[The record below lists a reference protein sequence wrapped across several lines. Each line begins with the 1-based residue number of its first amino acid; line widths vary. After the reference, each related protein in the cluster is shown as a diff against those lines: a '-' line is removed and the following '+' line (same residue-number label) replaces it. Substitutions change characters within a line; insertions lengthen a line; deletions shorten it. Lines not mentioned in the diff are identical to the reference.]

1 MLDRIQDSLISSFS
15 GWLTLVWVIG
25 LSIWGGTVSYLHK
38 LSKYGIPFSLFKFM
52 AEIITAAFVGLITF
66 LLCQSSGIS
75 MTITAALVGISGHM
89 GTRALFI
96 LEKKYERLFGKESSE
111 D

>member
-1 MLDRIQDSLISSFS
+1 ML
-15 GWLTLVWVIG
+15 WVIG
-25 LSIWGGTVSYLHK
+25 ISVWGGVVSYLHK
-38 LSKYGIPFSLFKFM
+38 LNKYGISFSLFKFM

-75 MTITAALVGISGHM
+75 MPITAALVGISGHM

-96 LEKKYERLFGKESSE
+96 LEKKYEKLFGETDESVK
-111 D
+111 

>member
-52 AEIITAAFVGLITF
+52 AEIITAAFVGLITY

-96 LEKKYERLFGKESSE
+96 LEKKYESFFGKGSDE
-111 D
+111 